1 MRFSIFLL
9 TLLPKNL
16 MSYLTGILVRLS
28 FPQPVQSF
36 LNKGFVK
43 IFGLDMSEAEHPLSH
58 YHNIEAVFTR
68 KLKSSSR
75 PLTTDDYCSPC
86 DGVLSLTEKI
96 KEEESLALQV
106 KGSSY
111 SIKEL
116 LFGKHEK
123 ATDFKPDWV
132 STFYLAPHNYHRVHS
147 PVAGYL
153 VSIRHIRGTLWP
165 VNPKFLNYIP
175 GLFVQNE
182 RLVFEIQR
190 EEGGRVYLVM
200 VGALNVGRITT
211 PFSKNII
218 TNNYSPRQKE
228 SFEALEPLLKI
239 EKGQEI
245 GTFLMGSTV
254 VLVFDKK
261 ATDSLSSHPVF
272 VSTKKDV
279 YMGESLLG

>member
-16 MSYLTGILVRLS
+16 VSYFTGVLVRLRFPEPARS
-28 FPQPVQSF
+28 FV
-36 LNKGFVK
+36 NKSFVK

-58 YHNIEAVFTR
+58 YESIEDVFTR
-68 KLKSSSR
+68 KLKPSCR
-75 PLTTDDYCSPC
+75 PLTTDDYCAPC

-96 KEEESLALQV
+96 KEGEPLALQV

-111 SIKEL
+111 SIEEL
-116 LFGKHEK
+116 LFGKHEN
-123 ATDFKPDWV
+123 AAGFKPVWA

-147 PVAGYL
+147 PIAGHL
-153 VSIRHIRGTLWP
+153 ISIRHIRGTLWP

-175 GLFVQNE
+175 GLFAQNE
-182 RLVFEIQR
+182 RLVFEIKQ
-190 EEGGRVYLVM
+190 ESGGTIYLVM

-218 TNNYSPRQKE
+218 TNNYSSIEKE
-228 SFEALEPLLKI
+228 SFETLEPLVKI
-239 EKGQEI
+239 DKGEEI

-254 VLVFDKK
+254 VLVFDKE
-261 ATDSLSSHPVF
+261 SLESFASQPLF
-272 VSTKKDV
+272 VTEKKEV
-279 YMGESLLG
+279 HMGESLLG